1 MGEEMFYL
9 LSRASTYE
17 PTSSFLPQLD
27 KHRQEGGV
35 AILSL
40 VFGGSPSFNLAR
52 RHEHFGPRGSL
63 VTKGLMTGLSRVMT
77 YDIFGGAHSAKV

>member
-1 MGEEMFYL
+1 MDEEMFNL
-9 LSRASTYE
+9 LPRASTYE

-40 VFGGSPSFNLAR
+40 VFGGAHRSILRGDMNIL
-52 RHEHFGPRGSL
+52 GPTGSL
-63 VTKGLMTGLSRVMT
+63 VTKGLMTVARHVL
-77 YDIFGGAHSAKV
+77 